1 MEIGGIILYGGRTWE
16 VVGGVDDGGQVGGGR
31 GSKLDKTDAH

>member
-1 MEIGGIILYGGRTWE
+1 MVVESGRTWE
-16 VVGGVDDGGQVGGGR
+16 VVGGVDDGGQVGGRR